1 MHVPVR
7 KKAEENAMTINIICE
22 TAPGFSFHYKKLAQT
37 VIEQS
42 LDSEGFPYEA
52 EVNLTLVDEKRIHEI
67 NLETRQIDAPTDVL
81 SFPMFEKDEIESI
94 ISAED
99 DEQIEDVLGDI
110 MISIPRVIEQAE
122 EYGHSVQR
130 ELAYMVVHGFYHV
143 MGYDHM
149 NEQEKS
155 VMRQK
160 EEKILSKLN
169 ITRQ

>member
-1 MHVPVR
+1 MENYSQIEFLEIPETAEYKELIEKVVETCFN
-7 KKAEENAMTINIICE
+7 EENLTKTKLYLNVILTNPETIRTTNKKYRNIDKE
-22 TAPGFSFHYKKLAQT
+22 
-37 VIEQS
+37 
-42 LDSEGFPYEA
+42 
-52 EVNLTLVDEKRIHEI
+52 
-67 NLETRQIDAPTDVL
+67 TDVL
-81 SFPMFEKDEIESI
+81 SFPI

>member
-1 MHVPVR
+1 
-7 KKAEENAMTINIICE
+7 
-22 TAPGFSFHYKKLAQT
+22 
-37 VIEQS
+37 
-42 LDSEGFPYEA
+42 
-52 EVNLTLVDEKRIHEI
+52 
-67 NLETRQIDAPTDVL
+67 
-81 SFPMFEKDEIESI
+81 MFEKDEIESI

-149 NEQEKS
+149 NEQEKN

>member
-1 MHVPVR
+1 MENYSQIEFLEIPETAEYKELIEKVVETCFN
-7 KKAEENAMTINIICE
+7 EENLTKTKLYLNVILTNPETIRTTNKKYRNIDKE
-22 TAPGFSFHYKKLAQT
+22 
-37 VIEQS
+37 
-42 LDSEGFPYEA
+42 
-52 EVNLTLVDEKRIHEI
+52 
-67 NLETRQIDAPTDVL
+67 TDVL
-81 SFPMFEKDEIESI
+81 SFPMFEK
-94 ISAED
+94 D

>member
-1 MHVPVR
+1 
-7 KKAEENAMTINIICE
+7 
-22 TAPGFSFHYKKLAQT
+22 
-37 VIEQS
+37 
-42 LDSEGFPYEA
+42 
-52 EVNLTLVDEKRIHEI
+52 
-67 NLETRQIDAPTDVL
+67 
-81 SFPMFEKDEIESI
+81 MFEKDEIESI

-110 MISIPRVIEQAE
+110 MLSIPRVIEQAE

>member
-1 MHVPVR
+1 MKFRRSVR
-7 KKAEENAMTINIICE
+7 LFK
-22 TAPGFSFHYKKLAQT
+22 
-37 VIEQS
+37 
-42 LDSEGFPYEA
+42 
-52 EVNLTLVDEKRIHEI
+52 
-67 NLETRQIDAPTDVL
+67 
-81 SFPMFEKDEIESI
+81 KDEIESI

-143 MGYDHM
+143 MGNDHM
-149 NEQEKS
+149 NEEEKS

-160 EEKILSKLN
+160 EENILSKLN

>member
-1 MHVPVR
+1 MENYSQIEFLEIPETAEYKELIEKVVETCFN
-7 KKAEENAMTINIICE
+7 EENLTKTKLYLNVILTNPETIRTTNKKYRNIDKE
-22 TAPGFSFHYKKLAQT
+22 
-37 VIEQS
+37 
-42 LDSEGFPYEA
+42 
-52 EVNLTLVDEKRIHEI
+52 
-67 NLETRQIDAPTDVL
+67 TDVL

-99 DEQIEDVLGDI
+99 DEQ
-110 MISIPRVIEQAE
+110 IEQAE

>member
-1 MHVPVR
+1 MKVVEINFLDIINTV
-7 KKAEENAMTINIICE
+7 AEECFKEEKLQNKNLYINVILTNPKNIKE
-22 TAPGFSFHYKKLAQT
+22 TNKK
-37 VIEQS
+37 
-42 LDSEGFPYEA
+42 YR
-52 EVNLTLVDEKRIHEI
+52 N
-67 NLETRQIDAPTDVL
+67 IDKETDVL

-149 NEQEKS
+149 NEEEKS

-160 EEKILSKLN
+160 EENILSKLN

>member
-1 MHVPVR
+1 MENYSQIEFLEIPETAEYKELIEKVVETCFN
-7 KKAEENAMTINIICE
+7 EENLTKTKLYLNVILTNPETIRTTNKKYRNIDKE
-22 TAPGFSFHYKKLAQT
+22 
-37 VIEQS
+37 
-42 LDSEGFPYEA
+42 
-52 EVNLTLVDEKRIHEI
+52 
-67 NLETRQIDAPTDVL
+67 TDVL
-81 SFPMFEKDEIESI
+81 SFPMLEKDEIESI

>member
-1 MHVPVR
+1 
-7 KKAEENAMTINIICE
+7 
-22 TAPGFSFHYKKLAQT
+22 
-37 VIEQS
+37 
-42 LDSEGFPYEA
+42 
-52 EVNLTLVDEKRIHEI
+52 
-67 NLETRQIDAPTDVL
+67 
-81 SFPMFEKDEIESI
+81 MFEKDEIESI

-149 NEQEKS
+149 NEEEKS

-160 EEKILSKLN
+160 EENILSKLN

>member
-1 MHVPVR
+1 
-7 KKAEENAMTINIICE
+7 MTINIICE

-81 SFPMFEKDEIESI
+81 SFPMIAYEFPADFDGV
-94 ISAED
+94 ED
-99 DEQIEDVLGDI
+99 QLDDCVNPDTQEELAGFYFKVINHTICV
-110 MISIPRVIEQAE
+110 SRVYAQAK
-122 EYGHSVQR
+122 EYGHSVKR
-130 ELAYMVVHGFYHV
+130 EYAFLITHSMLHL

-149 NEQEKS
+149 VPEDAALMEAHQRE
-155 VMRQK
+155 
-160 EEKILSKLN
+160 ILNTLQ
-169 ITRQ
+169 ITR

>member
-1 MHVPVR
+1 MENYSQIEFLEIPETAEYKELIEKVVETCFN
-7 KKAEENAMTINIICE
+7 EENLTKTKLYLNVILTNPETIRTTNKKYRNIDKE
-22 TAPGFSFHYKKLAQT
+22 
-37 VIEQS
+37 
-42 LDSEGFPYEA
+42 
-52 EVNLTLVDEKRIHEI
+52 
-67 NLETRQIDAPTDVL
+67 TDVL

-149 NEQEKS
+149 NEQEKN